1 MEDRIGK
8 LVKIFYEPFNKGT
21 KARWFCKCDCGN
33 SLFIFD
39 RTLKKGNTISCG
51 CTKPNR
57 KKHISKHGLTN
68 STTYQSWKN
77 MKSRCNNHKL
87 KEYVNYGG
95 RGITY
100 DPRWESFE
108 NFYEDM
114 GSKPDSDFMLD
125 RIDVYGNYTPENCRW
140 VDRSVSNYNRRKL
153 DKNVSGRTGVYWHG
167 ASMMWVV
174 ECQRGRESRVVKYFN
189 SFEEAVNFRKQL
201 EFDMYE
207 EFKPEDREAQ

>member
-57 KKHISKHGLTN
+57 KKHISKHDLTN

-114 GSKPDSDFMLD
+114 EDRPESTTLD
-125 RIDVYGNYTPENCRW
+125 RIDVNGNYCKENCRW
-140 VDRSVSNYNRRKL
+140 ATWREQSSNKRIRKDSSHYPGVSYIGSLGKWRVRIGFDCEVIKLGLYENYEDAVLAKKAKEIEL
-153 DKNVSGRTGVYWHG
+153 
-167 ASMMWVV
+167 
-174 ECQRGRESRVVKYFN
+174 FN
-189 SFEEAVNFRKQL
+189 KEL
-201 EFDMYE
+201 Y
-207 EFKPEDREAQ
+207 

>member
-114 GSKPDSDFMLD
+114 EDRPESTTLD
-125 RIDVYGNYTPENCRW
+125 RIDVNGNYCKENCRW
-140 VDRSVSNYNRRKL
+140 ADSHTQGYNRRFSKL
-153 DKNVSGRTGVYWHG
+153 NKSGKTGVLWDKKSSKWRVKFRIPGGKQINKWFVYLWDAIYERMLLEQQYHG
-167 ASMMWVV
+167 S
-174 ECQRGRESRVVKYFN
+174 VK
-189 SFEEAVNFRKQL
+189 E
-201 EFDMYE
+201 
-207 EFKPEDREAQ
+207 